1 MTDTSGKNMMRMT
14 RAELHRLV
22 WSKPMT
28 ELARLYGVR
37 DQHVAQA
44 CDAHDIARPRA
55 GHWQRVEH
63 GKTVETAA
71 LDNTNY
77 SPEAIIIIEPSVGR
91 PGRVTRGQTMRHL
104 KDVRHD
110 PLKADAGI
118 AAGK

>member
-1 MTDTSGKNMMRMT
+1 MLRMT

-28 ELARLYGVR
+28 EIAKLHGVR

-63 GKTVETAA
+63 GKAVEAAA
-71 LDNTNY
+71 LDNKKH
-77 SPEAIIIIEPSVGR
+77 SPEAIIIIEPAVGR
-91 PGRVTRGQTMRHL
+91 PGGLQ
-104 KDVRHD
+104 KGEDD
-110 PLKADAGI
+110 D
-118 AAGK
+118 AAGQCAA